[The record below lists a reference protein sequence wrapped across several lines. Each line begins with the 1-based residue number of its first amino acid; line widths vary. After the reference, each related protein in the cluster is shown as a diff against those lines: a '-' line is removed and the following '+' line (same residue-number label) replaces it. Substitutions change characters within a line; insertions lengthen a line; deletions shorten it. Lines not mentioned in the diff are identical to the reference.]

1 MLVQRGVSEAIC
13 VHPRTTARIADAVSI
28 VDAEFSRENADM
40 TKQTMIAT
48 AASIFAAT
56 TFVASSASAQ
66 VMCSGTNAC
75 KGQSACKG
83 NASPGKG
90 QNACK
95 GQGVSDTKDVVSC
108 QNQGGKPLRD

>member
-1 MLVQRGVSEAIC
+1 VQPVA
-13 VHPRTTARIADAVSI
+13 VARIVVTGSVI
-28 VDAEFSRENADM
+28 DAEFSRENAHM

-48 AASIFAAT
+48 AVSIFAASS
-56 TFVASSASAQ
+56 FVASSASAQ

-95 GQGVSDTKDVVSC
+95 GQGISDTKDVVTC
-108 QNQGGKPLRD
+108 QNQGGKPVTQ

>member
-1 MLVQRGVSEAIC
+1 LPPATILATGSV
-13 VHPRTTARIADAVSI
+13 

-48 AASIFAAT
+48 AVSIFAAT
-56 TFVASSASAQ
+56 SFVASSASAQ
-66 VMCSGTNAC
+66 VKCSGTNAC

-83 NASPGKG
+83 NASPAKG

-95 GQGVSDTKDVVSC
+95 GQGVSDTKDVVTC
-108 QNQGGKPLRD
+108 QNQGGKPLTD

>member
-1 MLVQRGVSEAIC
+1 
-13 VHPRTTARIADAVSI
+13 
-28 VDAEFSRENADM
+28 M

-56 TFVASSASAQ
+56 TFVASAASAQ

-108 QNQGGKPLRD
+108 QESGRQAAHGLRSDFRSRQRGRPGPPVTPVLLGRCPSAQILRLS

>member
-1 MLVQRGVSEAIC
+1 
-13 VHPRTTARIADAVSI
+13 
-28 VDAEFSRENADM
+28 M

-48 AASIFAAT
+48 AVAIFAAG

-66 VMCSGTNAC
+66 VKCAGTNAC

-83 NASPGKG
+83 GSSPGKG

-95 GQGVSDTKDVVSC
+95 GQGITDTKDAVSC
-108 QNQGGKPLRD
+108 QNQGGKPVM

>member
-1 MLVQRGVSEAIC
+1 
-13 VHPRTTARIADAVSI
+13 
-28 VDAEFSRENADM
+28 M

-48 AASIFAAT
+48 AVAIFAAGS
-56 TFVASSASAQ
+56 FVASSASAQ
-66 VMCSGTNAC
+66 VKCSGTNAC

-95 GQGVSDTKDVVSC
+95 GQGISETKDEVSC
-108 QNQGGKPLRD
+108 TNQGGKPM

>member
-1 MLVQRGVSEAIC
+1 
-13 VHPRTTARIADAVSI
+13 
-28 VDAEFSRENADM
+28 M

-48 AASIFAAT
+48 AVSIFAAS
-56 TFVASSASAQ
+56 TFVASSAGAQ

-95 GQGVSDTKDVVSC
+95 GQGLSDTKDVATC
-108 QNQGGKPLRD
+108 QNQGGKPVTQ

>member
-1 MLVQRGVSEAIC
+1 
-13 VHPRTTARIADAVSI
+13 
-28 VDAEFSRENADM
+28 M

-48 AASIFAAT
+48 AASIFAASS
-56 TFVASSASAQ
+56 FVASSASAQ
-66 VMCSGTNAC
+66 VKCSGTNAC

-95 GQGVSDTKDVVSC
+95 GQGVSDTKDVVTC
-108 QNQGGKPLRD
+108 QNQGGKPLTTRTELSIETRGRPGPPVTPVFLSR

>member
-1 MLVQRGVSEAIC
+1 MRL
-13 VHPRTTARIADAVSI
+13 IAAATILATGSI
-28 VDAEFSRENADM
+28 IDAEIFEGESDM

-48 AASIFAAT
+48 AAAIFAAS

-66 VMCSGTNAC
+66 VKCSGTNAC

-95 GQGVSDTKDVVSC
+95 GQGLSDTKDVVTC
-108 QNQGGKPLRD
+108 TNQGGKAIK